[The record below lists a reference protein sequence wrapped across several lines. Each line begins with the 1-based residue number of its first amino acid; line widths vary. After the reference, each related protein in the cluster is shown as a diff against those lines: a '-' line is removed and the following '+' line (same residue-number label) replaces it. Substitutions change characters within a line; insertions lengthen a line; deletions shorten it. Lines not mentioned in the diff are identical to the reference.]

1 MHLQIASTAFTE
13 AVGYVQ
19 DEKFIGTMRL
29 EYHFRFSKVTQQAR
43 MLLSRQFGNI
53 PEEAGMIGPGRFEVE
68 LQSAI

>member
-1 MHLQIASTAFTE
+1 
-13 AVGYVQ
+13 
-19 DEKFIGTMRL
+19 MRL